1 MAGDSKGPTVIAVAV
16 TFAVWTFII
25 MCLRLFSRVFVLQKM
40 GLDDCGLDQLDVLLG
55 HIGLRQV
62 VRLSVLYSS
71 RRSASDPAL
80 DVACVS
86 SIIRITYIPAML
98 SDPDATWVIAEAMY
112 WSVIEINVGIFA
124 SSIPS
129 FKAIASRFIPRLIG
143 EYSRD
148 KGYSGWS
155 SSNDGKKFSGF
166 SKVPEQNIGLDSMD
180 PRHPD
185 GDNAIGTQIG
195 YGGTQSQ
202 ERIIPHG
209 KIYAHTEIETN
220 VEVSRDLS
228 CLLPST
234 DLINGLVIDRS
245 SITTNAVYNASTPG
259 GDYFP
264 AAAAYDFCNVTLTY
278 THPGRNDK
286 VHLKLW
292 MPAPA
297 QFENRW
303 LSTGGGGFAINHD
316 EQQLPG
322 GVQYGAA
329 AGITD
334 GGFGSFSTQIDQ
346 VFLLANGTIN
356 YEALY
361 MFGYQAHHELSVI
374 GKALTKNFYGT
385 GDAKLYA
392 YWQGCSE
399 GGREGFSQV
408 QRFQEFDG
416 AVIGAPALR
425 YGQQQ
430 TNHLYANVVEH
441 TLKYYPPP
449 CELEKIVNLTIAAC
463 DRLDGKADG
472 VVSRTDLCKA
482 HFDTNSTIGAPYS
495 CPASTT
501 TTGTTPAQN
510 GTVSVLGAAAA
521 KKMLDGL
528 RTLDGRRAY
537 IFYQPSSTFDDAQTK
552 YNPET
557 KEFELDVTAYG
568 AEWVPRFLQLQNY
581 TLSSLENV
589 TYDTLKDWMELGWQ
603 RYEDVLQTTWP
614 DLTPFQ
620 SAGGKVLH
628 YHGES
633 DPSIPAGS
641 SVHYHESVRKTMY
654 PNMSFNASN
663 QALNEWNR
671 LFLVPGAAHCTSSTD
686 QPNGPFPQATL
697 KTLIEWVE
705 NNIVP
710 ETLNGT
716 VQSGD
721 HKGEQQQ
728 ICAWPLR
735 PFWKENGTVMDCV
748 YDQASLDTWD
758 YDFDAYRIPLY

>member
-1 MAGDSKGPTVIAVAV
+1 M
-16 TFAVWTFII
+16 
-25 MCLRLFSRVFVLQKM
+25 R
-40 GLDDCGLDQLDVLLG
+40 
-55 HIGLRQV
+55 
-62 VRLSVLYSS
+62 
-71 RRSASDPAL
+71 PAL
-80 DVACVS
+80 NFLAAAATLTVAQA
-86 SIIRITYIPAML
+86 TAL
-98 SDPDATWVIAEAMY
+98 SDVC
-112 WSVIEINVGIFA
+112 
-124 SSIPS
+124 
-129 FKAIASRFIPRLIG
+129 
-143 EYSRD
+143 
-148 KGYSGWS
+148 
-155 SSNDGKKFSGF
+155 
-166 SKVPEQNIGLDSMD
+166 
-180 PRHPD
+180 
-185 GDNAIGTQIG
+185 
-195 YGGTQSQ
+195 
-202 ERIIPHG
+202 
-209 KIYAHTEIETN
+209 TN
-220 VEVSRDLS
+220 SHVKSA
-228 CLLPST
+228 LPST
-234 DLINGLVIDRS
+234 DLINGLLIDSS

-264 AAAAYDFCNVTLTY
+264 AASAYDFCNVTLTY
-278 THPGRNDK
+278 AHPGRNDR

-292 MPAPA
+292 MPAPD
-297 QFENRW
+297 QFQNRW

-334 GGFGSFSTQIDQ
+334 GGFGSFSTQFDQ

-361 MFGYQAHHELSVI
+361 MFGYQAHHELSII

-385 GDAKLYA
+385 GNTKLYA

-430 TNHLYANVVEH
+430 ANHLYANVVEH

-463 DRLDGKADG
+463 DRLDGRADG
-472 VVSRTDLCKA
+472 VVSRTDLCKL
-482 HFDTNSTIGAPYS
+482 HFNINSTIGAPYS

-501 TTGTTPAQN
+501 TSGITPAQN
-510 GTVSVLGAAAA
+510 GTVSALGAAAA
-521 KKMLDGL
+521 RKMLDGL

-537 IFYQPSSTFDDAQTK
+537 IFYQPSATFDDAQTK
-552 YNPET
+552 YNRET
-557 KEFELDVTAYG
+557 KKFELDVTAYG
-568 AEWVPRFLQLQNY
+568 AEWIPRFLELQNY

-589 TYDTLKDWMELGWQ
+589 TYDTLKDWMEIGWQ

-654 PNMSFNASN
+654 PNMSFNESN

-705 NNIVP
+705 NKIVP

-716 VQSGD
+716 VQDGD
-721 HKGEQQQ
+721 HQGEQQQ

-735 PFWKENGTVMDCV
+735 PLWKENGTVMNCV

-758 YDFDAYRIPLY
+758 YEFDAYRIPLY